1 MKHTPDSLARRQVRS
16 AVDWSSCGQ
25 TLIHFLVSR
34 FPYRDE
40 AGWRAV
46 IAAGEI
52 TVNDSSAEP
61 ERRLEMHDVIAYHPA
76 ELPEPPAD
84 MNWSAVWE
92 DEKLLVIDKPGNLC
106 VHPAGPFFKHTL
118 WHLLCSKYGDIHFIN
133 RLDRETS
140 GLMIAARDKATASRF
155 SGRELVRKK
164 VYTVMVHGRFAS
176 PLRAAGFLSKD
187 YASAVRKKRVFTG
200 EAPGGPC
207 ESAET
212 LFEPLACGGGFSLLR
227 ATLGT
232 GRMHQI
238 RATLSSLGYPVVGD
252 KLYGLDENF
261 YLKQKTDSLT
271 AEDREKLVLPRQ
283 ALHAS
288 EIVFEH
294 PLTKEVMRF
303 SSGAPFGLPPAPV
316 AVTGAE
322 GFIGSFMVRELEAR
336 HIPFI
341 TVGRALWDDEE
352 TLAKVLAG
360 ADKVIHFAGL
370 SRHADG
376 ALLYRTNMALAEKLV
391 RALKGKTTRL
401 FFASSPHVADH
412 DLPYHRSKRD
422 AMALFAR
429 EGIEATALLMPN
441 TFGPGSKPF
450 YNSVVSSF
458 ACLAAR
464 REKPERVDDVMLRL
478 IPVRDLCREI
488 ADLLDAPYTVS
499 AEIAHT
505 LELPLPELWERL
517 QKDAPADGLDRL
529 LLEVK
534 SFFRSRQTAP

>member
-1 MKHTPDSLARRQVRS
+1 M
-16 AVDWSSCGQ
+16 
-25 TLIHFLVSR
+25 
-34 FPYRDE
+34 
-40 AGWRAV
+40 
-46 IAAGEI
+46 
-52 TVNDSSAEP
+52 
-61 ERRLEMHDVIAYHPA
+61 
-76 ELPEPPAD
+76 
-84 MNWSAVWE
+84 
-92 DEKLLVIDKPGNLC
+92 
-106 VHPAGPFFKHTL
+106 
-118 WHLLCSKYGDIHFIN
+118 
-133 RLDRETS
+133 
-140 GLMIAARDKATASRF
+140 
-155 SGRELVRKK
+155 
-164 VYTVMVHGRFAS
+164 
-176 PLRAAGFLSKD
+176 
-187 YASAVRKKRVFTG
+187 RKKRVFTG

-271 AEDREKLVLPRQ
+271 AEDRKRLVLPRQ

-303 SSGAPFGLPPAPV
+303 SSSAPFGLPPAPV

-336 HIPFI
+336 KIPFI
-341 TVGRALWDDEE
+341 TVGRALWDDEK
-352 TLAKVLAG
+352 TLERVLSG
-360 ADKVIHFAGL
+360 VDKVIHFAGL

-376 ALLYRTNMALAEKLV
+376 EFLYRRNMELAEKLV
-391 RALKGKTTRL
+391 RVLAGKPQIL
-401 FFASSPHVADH
+401 YFASSPHVADH

-422 AMALFAR
+422 AMTLFAGAGVKA
-429 EGIEATALLMPN
+429 EALLMPN

-450 YNSVVSSF
+450 YNSVVSTF

-464 REKPERVDDVMLRL
+464 KEKPERADDVTLRL

-488 ADLLDAPYTVS
+488 ADLLDEPYT
-499 AEIAHT
+499 AEAKIAHT

-517 QKDAPADGLDRL
+517 QRDTPTDGLDRL
-529 LLEVK
+529 LLEVR
-534 SFFRSRQTAP
+534 SFFQDRQSSLLQQ